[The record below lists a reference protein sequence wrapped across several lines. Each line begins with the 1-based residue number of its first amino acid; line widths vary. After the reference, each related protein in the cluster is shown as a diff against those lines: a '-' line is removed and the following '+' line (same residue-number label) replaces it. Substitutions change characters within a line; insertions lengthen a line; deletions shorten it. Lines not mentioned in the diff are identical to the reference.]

1 MNENK
6 PDFVI
11 TRILKAPREL
21 VFTAF
26 SEGDH
31 LAKWWG
37 PTGFTVV
44 QSSMDLR
51 VGGSYHL
58 GMRGPDGSMMWAKFV
73 YKEIIRPEKLVYH
86 HSFSDEAGNLAHHP
100 MSPAWPLEV
109 LSTISFDEHAGGTQ
123 LTIRWALLDNATEEE
138 RNVFHDTFASMD
150 QGFGA
155 LLDQLQAY
163 LASL

>member
-11 TRILKAPREL
+11 SRILKAPREL
-21 VFTAF
+21 VFTTF
-26 SEGDH
+26 SDADH
-31 LAKWWG
+31 MAKWWG

-44 QSSMDLR
+44 HSRMDLR
-51 VGGSYHL
+51 VGGSYHF
-58 GMRGPDGSMMWAKFV
+58 GMRGPDGSSMWGKFV

-100 MSPAWPLEV
+100 MSPTWPLEI
-109 LSTISFDEHAGGTQ
+109 LSTVSFEEHADGTL
-123 LTIRWALLDNATEEE
+123 LTIRWSLLDNATEEE
-138 RNVFHDTFASMD
+138 RTVFHETFASME
-150 QGFGA
+150 QGFGGTLA
-155 LLDQLQAY
+155 QLQAY

>member
-11 TRILKAPREL
+11 TRVLKAPREL
-21 VFTAF
+21 VFATF
-26 SEGDH
+26 SQADH

-37 PTGFTVV
+37 PTGFSVV

-51 VGGSYHL
+51 VGGSYHF
-58 GMRGPDGSMMWAKFV
+58 GMRGPDDSMMWAKFV

-100 MSPAWPLEV
+100 MSPTWPLEI
-109 LSTISFDEHAGGTQ
+109 LSTLSFDEHADGTL
-123 LTIRWALLDNATEEE
+123 LTIRWSLLDNATDEE
-138 RNVFHDTFASMD
+138 RRVFHATFVSMD
-150 QGFGA
+150 QGFAA